1 MEGKKVNLG
10 LGDAI
15 IRLVKVQFQHH
26 LRFGDTQ
33 EHNKEE
39 TKLLIQALNH
49 IKLDLGFDCD
59 GDGIIDTEEDF
70 VDIDIFNLSAK
81 TSCCRIMD
89 DNSPPKGDIDFPMA
103 EHAVEIPTKNT
114 KKKIRKK
121 KIRR

>member
-15 IRLVKVQFQHH
+15 IRLVKVQFQAH
-26 LRFGDTQ
+26 LGFGDTKQ
-33 EHNKEE
+33 QNVEE

-59 GDGIIDTEEDF
+59 NDGILDTTEDF
-70 VDIDIFNLSAK
+70 QEIDIFNLSAK

-89 DNSPPKGDIDFPMA
+89 DNVVPPTKMDFPMA
-103 EHAVEIPTKNT
+103 ESALEKPKTKT
-114 KKKIRKK
+114 KVRRKK
-121 KIRR
+121 FRR